1 MNKIKPLIKN
11 KIIFLVIIFIA
22 LNNLYSQ
29 EENRFFVGISA
40 GLTGCQVHGD
50 NYSGYNKLGW
60 MAGLFVHYKWYQNV
74 IPQLGIIYIQ
84 KGARHNPDSANMSQ
98 YLLRLHYIEIPTN
111 IKFLFLKKKLFLCI
125 GHSIAYLFNYYEETN
140 YLNITNTV
148 QNEKFEFS
156 INTGLGYQINEQL
169 NIELRTNN
177 GYTPFRKRSIPSNIF
192 YNNPIARMFNK
203 GLYNNILELIFTYHI
218 YGKNKE

>member
-1 MNKIKPLIKN
+1 MFKLKHIFYLISF
-11 KIIFLVIIFIA
+11 ILFFL
-22 LNNLYSQ
+22 NLSFSQ
-29 EENRFFVGISA
+29 YNQTRFFIGISA

-60 MAGLFVHYKWYQNV
+60 MAGLFVHYKWFQNV

-84 KGARHNPDSANMSQ
+84 KGSRHNPDSANMSQ
-98 YLLRLHYIEIPTN
+98 YLLRLHFVEIPIN
-111 IKFLFLKKKLFLCI
+111 IKFLFLRKKLFLCI
-125 GHSIAYLFNYYEETN
+125 GHSIGYLFDYYEETN

-156 INTGLGYQINEQL
+156 INTGLGYQINDQF
-169 NIELRTNN
+169 NIELRANN
-177 GYTPFRKRSIPSNIF
+177 GYTPFRKYGIPGNIF